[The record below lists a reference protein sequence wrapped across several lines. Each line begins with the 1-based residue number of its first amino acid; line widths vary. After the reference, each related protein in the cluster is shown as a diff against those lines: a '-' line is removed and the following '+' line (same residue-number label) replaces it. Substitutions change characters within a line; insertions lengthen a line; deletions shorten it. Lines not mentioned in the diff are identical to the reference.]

1 MSRMN
6 GDREK
11 YFDTF
16 FLSYNNDK
24 SKIEWYKLSNNSFAD
39 ASIELPNL
47 ICTLGFAH

>member
-16 FLSYNNDK
+16 FLSYHKDK
-24 SKIEWYKLSNNSFAD
+24 SKDFNIVK
-39 ASIELPNL
+39 P
-47 ICTLGFAH
+47 